1 MQFATYANA
10 AEPIGIVTKQR
21 DNQGISAV
29 NSKLGP
35 QLLDFTVAD
44 SVMAS
49 APEVATRG
57 TRVALAAYTNKH
69 AMNEMGGI
77 PNCAHVPRVKR
88 RRVAE
93 AARF

>member
-44 SVMAS
+44 SVILTDGHDFSYAVSNIGYLRPDNKRVMPLHRHDPS
-49 APEVATRG
+49 DPKLWPMRG
-57 TRVALAAYTNKH
+57 IKFF
-69 AMNEMGGI
+69 
-77 PNCAHVPRVKR
+77 P
-88 RRVAE
+88 
-93 AARF
+93 